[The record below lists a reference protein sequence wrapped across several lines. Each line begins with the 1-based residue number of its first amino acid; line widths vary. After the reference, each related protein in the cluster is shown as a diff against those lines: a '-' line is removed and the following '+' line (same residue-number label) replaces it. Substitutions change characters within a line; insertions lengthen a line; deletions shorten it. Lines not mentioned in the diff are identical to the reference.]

1 MDEPLESLTRLAEDL
16 RRLDG
21 GQLRALARRYRAW
34 RDVLP
39 AAIDD
44 SMARLSRGRA
54 RVLRVGP
61 VVTEAVLSSPGVGE
75 LEDDDLEQALIAAW
89 LYALETIGDGDRAV
103 GRLLAAPFSE
113 ALGPRLREALSPAS

>member
-1 MDEPLESLTRLAEDL
+1 MEALEALDRLAAEL

-21 GQLRALARRYRAW
+21 DSLRALAHRYRAW

-61 VVTEAVLSSPGVGE
+61 VVTEAVMTSPGAGDLDDVE
-75 LEDDDLEQALIAAW
+75 LEHALIAAW
-89 LYALETIGDGDRAV
+89 LYALETVGDGDRAV
-103 GRLLAAPFSE
+103 GRLLAAPLSE
-113 ALGPRLREALSPAS
+113 ALGPRLRQVLSV